1 MAEDLRHTEEAED
14 IKIMAKEKTKTQY
27 RLYAHSVDDD
37 SISYAQNVRFGRITR
52 DYVLVYVPAKLS
64 GWPEI
69 TDENINILAANDR
82 KWLFNCNMTLIS
94 EEMAKKSSDFGVDMS
109 NAIEELEK
117 ALKAEKEKLTNEQQ
131 TESDQG
137 TE

>member
-14 IKIMAKEKTKTQY
+14 INIMAKEKTKTQY
-27 RLYAHSVDDD
+27 RLYAHSVDND
-37 SISYAQNVRFGRITR
+37 SLRYAQNVRFSRITR
-52 DYVLVYVPAKLS
+52 DYILVYVETKLS

-82 KWLFNCNMTLIS
+82 KWLFGCNMTLIS
-94 EEMAKKSSDFGVDMS
+94 EEMAKKSNEFGVDMS

-117 ALKAEKEKLTNEQQ
+117 ALKAEKAKLTNEQQ

>member
-1 MAEDLRHTEEAED
+1 
-14 IKIMAKEKTKTQY
+14 MAKEKTKTQY

-37 SISYAQNVRFGRITR
+37 SIRYAQNVRFGRITR

-69 TDENINILAANDR
+69 TDENVEIITAKDR

-131 TESDQG
+131 TES
-137 TE
+137 EP